1 MCQNV
6 YKCLF
11 TPTLPVNMSSF
22 ASFLKWCF
30 EPDTYLPFAHS
41 SPNLPFFFRTS
52 LNDWVC
58 LLVQNKHNIQS
69 HVINVMFLSMINYP
83 FCRQINYS
91 LPNYSQKLL
100 FICPGNSYIFDTIL
114 INSGSRPTLMIGQHA
129 KTIFK
134 ENLLTTLIMFQRKVG

>member
-1 MCQNV
+1 MLPNAYLPPPSKLTCHHLH
-6 YKCLF
+6 LF
-11 TPTLPVNMSSF
+11 WNGVLNLTPT
-22 ASFLKWCF
+22 
-30 EPDTYLPFAHS
+30 YLLHTRHPIYR
-41 SPNLPFFFRTS
+41 FFFRTS